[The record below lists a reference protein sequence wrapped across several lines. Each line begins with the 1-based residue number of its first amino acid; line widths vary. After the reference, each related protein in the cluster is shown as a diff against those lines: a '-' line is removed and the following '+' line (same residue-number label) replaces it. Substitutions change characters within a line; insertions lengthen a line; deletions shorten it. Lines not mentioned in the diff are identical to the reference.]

1 MSEIVDIKAR
11 MILDSRGNPSVETDV
26 ILKSGAKGRAS
37 VPSGASTGVHEAVE
51 LRDGDKS
58 RFMGLGVEKAIFN
71 VNGIIKSV
79 LIGKDAENQ
88 KEIDDLLIKSDGTE
102 NKSNFG
108 ANAILSVS
116 LAVAKAMSDEKKEPL
131 YKYLGG
137 NNARVLPVAM
147 MNILNGGKHADNDI
161 CFQEF
166 MIMPVNANSFSESIR
181 IGSEIF
187 QTLKKN
193 LKRVGYNT
201 NVGDEGG
208 FAPNLSSVEEA
219 LDFIVKSI
227 DDAKY
232 IAGKDVY
239 IALDVASSEFFEDGK
254 YNIVEENKSFSAR
267 EMVDF
272 YKRLCARYPICS
284 IEDGIAEDD
293 WEGWRILTEELGDK
307 ILLVGDDLFVTNPK
321 RLKRGIDNKIAN
333 TILIKPNQIGTLTET
348 MCAVDMAKMNG
359 YNAILSHRSG
369 ETEDTTIADIA
380 VATNCGLIKTGSL
393 SRTDRLAKYNQLMR
407 IEEELGDKAIFAGK
421 SIFEKK
427 GK

>member
-71 VNGIIKSV
+71 VNEIIKNV

-116 LAVAKAMSDEKKEPL
+116 LAVAKAMADEKKEPL

-147 MNILNGGKHADNDI
+147 MNILNGGKHADNNI

-193 LKRVGYNT
+193 LKRAGYNT

-227 DDAKY
+227 GDAKY

-239 IALDVASSEFFEDGK
+239 IALDVASSEFFEYGK
-254 YNIVEENKSFSAR
+254 YNMVEENKSFSAR

-272 YKRLCARYPICS
+272 YKRLCAKYPICS

-348 MCAVDMAKMNG
+348 MCAVDMAKMNR

-421 SIFEKK
+421 SIFGKK

>member
-11 MILDSRGNPSVETDV
+11 MVLDSRGNPSVETDV

-116 LAVAKAMSDEKKEPL
+116 LAVAKAMSGEKKEPL

-187 QTLKKN
+187 HTLKKN
-193 LKRVGYNT
+193 LKRAGYNT

-254 YNIVEENKSFSAR
+254 YNMVEENKSFSAR

-348 MCAVDMAKMNG
+348 MCAVDMAKMNS

>member
-193 LKRVGYNT
+193 LKRAGYNT

-254 YNIVEENKSFSAR
+254 YNMVEENKSFSAR

-348 MCAVDMAKMNG
+348 MCAVDMAKMNS

>member
-26 ILKSGAKGRAS
+26 ILKSGTKGRAS

-181 IGSEIF
+181 IGCEIF

-193 LKRVGYNT
+193 LKRAGYNT

-254 YNIVEENKSFSAR
+254 YNMVEENKSFSAR

-348 MCAVDMAKMNG
+348 MCAVDMAKMNS